1 MKAFSANALFGTTEE
16 ATALLT
22 FGALTEMTKT
32 TRWRGRLVQ
41 LAGERGRRQDQFRA
55 TSLEQGDRQG
65 DPKKWSRQGMIV
77 IDKEVPEDA
86 TEFDGEGA
94 GVLPVD
100 LGKLT
105 ADELER
111 CQERQAEMLE
121 SRQERQDD
129 ENLDVNGES

>member
-16 ATALLT
+16 STALLT
-22 FGALTEMTKT
+22 LGALTETTKT

-41 LAGERGRRQDQFRA
+41 LGERGRRQDQFRA
-55 TSLEQGDRQG
+55 TGLEQGYRQG
-65 DPKKWSRQGMIV
+65 DPKKWSRQYMIV

-86 TEFDGEGA
+86 TVFDGEGA
-94 GVLPVD
+94 SVLPVD

-129 ENLDVNGES
+129 ENLDLNGES